1 MQKKLSK
8 EKRKEIYNSIL
19 DSTYRYVLA
28 IVGWEIG
35 KWLFF

>member
-1 MQKKLSK
+1 MPKKLSK
-8 EKRKEIYNSIL
+8 EKRKEIYSGIV
-19 DSTYRYVLA
+19 DFICRYALV